1 LVKNQIAARPEARR
15 RLTPSQARGP
25 TSRNPGRRN
34 VDRLTRAR
42 PFKERAADDLLL
54 RGWHAREPH
63 GALGGHRRK
72 DLALPFDAHAA
83 GLGASRYLP
92 LMANGWKRGRAGGG
106 GGTLRGGGPVEGL
119 KPVRRVGRAMAQSGA
134 TGDLLAR
141 AHRVDHPGLAGE
153 AWPSFDLGVDGIG
166 DLLERR
172 AREAPDKPFLVFY
185 DDEARTRSSWTRQE
199 FVVEVRKAAKVLADL
214 GLQEGDAVA
223 TADEF
228 NHSDTLVV
236 LCAAW
241 ASGLMAVPLNL
252 KEDDGRLEYI
262 MTHAGAKALFVRDA
276 YAKRVGPIA
285 RKSGATTIV
294 SFGESCERHL
304 YDAEWGE
311 MMHTVSDETDLGPRR
326 LDTDALNVYTSG
338 TTGNPKGVILTHE
351 MLYDAHGIAHHH
363 GFGPGDVFMTA
374 MPLFHVNA
382 IVTTCLTAMWCGAMI
397 VLNRK
402 WKPALFWERAYAEN
416 VSATS
421 VVPAMLKSLTD
432 IGEDLGKYPG
442 IRDRFRTVICGAGQ
456 LYVDVA
462 EAFTRKFGI
471 RIAHGWGM
479 SETTCYSCFLPR
491 DLPDAEY
498 KAAIAHHGFPS
509 IGVPIVHNQMGI
521 IDPDTG
527 KPRPAGVLG
536 GPVPREAWGEIV
548 VSGRNV
554 MKGYFRND
562 EANRKTFQFGVLQ
575 TGDEGF
581 MALDRKGRPFFF
593 IVGRIKELIERGGE
607 KYSTFEID
615 QLLRSIPGVENALAY
630 GFKSQKLGQEVGA
643 VVERRQGIGPELSE
657 ATVIEWFRAKGIPW
671 EKTPKVVKFVE
682 AIPKTATG
690 KDQRLRF
697 APLFEGY
704 YETQFRPTEAWRKA

>member
-1 LVKNQIAARPEARR
+1 
-15 RLTPSQARGP
+15 
-25 TSRNPGRRN
+25 
-34 VDRLTRAR
+34 
-42 PFKERAADDLLL
+42 
-54 RGWHAREPH
+54 
-63 GALGGHRRK
+63 
-72 DLALPFDAHAA
+72 
-83 GLGASRYLP
+83 
-92 LMANGWKRGRAGGG
+92 MAEVA
-106 GGTLRGGGPVEGL
+106 E
-119 KPVRRVGRAMAQSGA
+119 
-134 TGDLLAR
+134 LLAR
-141 AHRVDHPGLAGE
+141 AHRVDHPGLHGDV
-153 AWPSFDLGVDGIG
+153 WPSFDLGVDGIG

-172 AREAPDKPFLVFY
+172 AREQPDKRFLAFY
-185 DDEARTRSSWTRQE
+185 DDDARTRTSWTRQE
-199 FVVEVRKAAKVLADL
+199 FVVEVRKAAKVMADL
-214 GLQEGDAVA
+214 GLVEGDAVA

-236 LCAAW
+236 LFAAW
-241 ASGLMAVPLNL
+241 ASGIMAVPLNL
-252 KEDDGRLEYI
+252 KEDDARLGYI
-262 MTHAGAKALFVRDA
+262 MMHGGAKALFVRDA
-276 YAKRVGPIA
+276 SAPRVAPLA
-285 RKSGATTIV
+285 RKAGVTTVVAFGA
-294 SFGESCERHL
+294 SCERSH
-304 YDAEWGE
+304 YDAEWDEMLMSVVGE
-311 MMHTVSDETDLGPRR
+311 HDLAPRR
-326 LDTDALNVYTSG
+326 LGTDALNVYTSG

-363 GFGPGDVFMTA
+363 GFGDRDVFMTA

-382 IVTTCLTAMWCGAMI
+382 IVTTCLTALWCGAAVI
-397 VLNRK
+397 LNRK
-402 WKPALFWERAYAEN
+402 WKPALFWERVYAEN

-432 IGEDLGKYPG
+432 VGTDVGRFPG

-462 EAFTRKFGI
+462 EAFTAKFGI
-471 RIAHGWGM
+471 RVAHGWGM
-479 SETTCYSCFLPR
+479 SETTCYSCFLPG
-491 DLPDAEY
+491 DLSDAEY
-498 KAAIAHHGFPS
+498 ATAIARHGFPA

-527 KPRPAGVLG
+527 KPRPAGRLG
-536 GPVPREAWGEIV
+536 EPVPRESWGEIV

-554 MKGYFRND
+554 MKEYFRNE

-615 QLLRSIPGVENALAY
+615 SLLRQVPGVENALAY

-643 VVERRQGIGPELSE
+643 VVERQPGIPEKDLNEIS
-657 ATVIEWFRAKGIPW
+657 VIDWFRAKGIPW
-671 EKTPKVVKFVE
+671 EKTPKVVKFVD

-704 YETQFRPTEAWRKA
+704 YEMQFRPTEAWRRA